1 MLFNISW
8 LEWVGYV
15 SSVLV
20 AVSLTMSSIKKLRWY
35 NLVGAAIFSFYGFAI
50 QAYPVGV
57 LNLFIVLANV
67 YYLRGMYSAS
77 ESFKVLKVDANDP
90 YLEYFVDFHKAQI
103 QNFFP
108 RFDKSLLLQN
118 EGEQKAFTLFLL
130 RNAVVAGVFFGIK
143 NNHILYLHLD
153 FVSAP
158 YRDLKPGE
166 FIYKQNTLL
175 FKEAGIRQIVCNTE
189 NEEHRKYL
197 LKMGFVEKAGGNNV
211 FEMNLQK

>member
-35 NLVGAAIFSFYGFAI
+35 NLMGAAIFSFYGFAI

-57 LNLFIVLANV
+57 LNLFIVLANI

-77 ESFKVLKVDANDP
+77 ESFKVLKVEANDP

-158 YRDLKPGE
+158 YRDLKPGD
-166 FIYKQNTLL
+166 FIYKQNAQL
-175 FKEAGIRQIVCNTE
+175 FKEAGIRQIICNTE

-197 LKMGFVEKAGGNNV
+197 LKMGFVEKTGGIIV
-211 FEMNLQK
+211 FEKIL

>member
-158 YRDLKPGE
+158 YRDLKPGD
-166 FIYKQNTLL
+166 FIYKQNAQL
-175 FKEAGIRQIVCNTE
+175 FKEAGIRQIICNTE

-211 FEMNLQK
+211 FEMNL

>member
-57 LNLFIVLANV
+57 LNLFIVLANI

-77 ESFKVLKVDANDP
+77 ESFKVLKVEANDP

-118 EGEQKAFTLFLL
+118 EGKQKAFTLFLL

-158 YRDLKPGE
+158 YRDLKPGD
-166 FIYKQNTLL
+166 FIYKQNAQL
-175 FKEAGIRQIVCNTE
+175 FKEAGIRQIICNTE

-211 FEMNLQK
+211 FEMNF

>member
-77 ESFKVLKVDANDP
+77 ESFKVLKVEANDP

>member
-57 LNLFIVLANV
+57 LNLFIVLANI
-67 YYLRGMYSAS
+67 YYLRGMYSVR
-77 ESFKVLKVDANDP
+77 ESFKVLKVEANDP
-90 YLEYFVDFHKAQI
+90 YLEYFVDFHKDQI

-108 RFDKSLLLQN
+108 RFDKTLLH
-118 EGEQKAFTLFLL
+118 EAVGDGKAFTLFLL
-130 RNAVVAGVFFGIK
+130 RNAVVAGVFFGVK
-143 NNHILYLHLD
+143 NNQILYLHLD

-166 FIYKQNTLL
+166 FIYRQNAQL
-175 FKEAGIRQIVCNTE
+175 FKEAGIRQVVCNTE
-189 NEEHRKYL
+189 NAEHRKYL
-197 LKMGFVEKAGGNNV
+197 LKMGFAEKTGGKNV
-211 FEMNLQK
+211 YELNF

>member
-35 NLVGAAIFSFYGFAI
+35 NLMGAAIFSFYGFAI

-57 LNLFIVLANV
+57 LNLFIVLANI

-77 ESFKVLKVDANDP
+77 ESFKVLKVEANDP

-158 YRDLKPGE
+158 YRDLKPGD
-166 FIYKQNTLL
+166 FIYKQNAQL
-175 FKEAGIRQIVCNTE
+175 FKEAGIRQIICNTE

>member
-77 ESFKVLKVDANDP
+77 ESFKVLKVEANDP

-108 RFDKSLLLQN
+108 RFDKSLLQQN

-153 FVSAP
+153 FVSVP
-158 YRDLKPGE
+158 YRDLKPGD
-166 FIYKQNTLL
+166 FIYKQNAQL
-175 FKEAGIRQIVCNTE
+175 FKEAGIRQIICNTE

-211 FEMNLQK
+211 FEMNL

>member
-35 NLVGAAIFSFYGFAI
+35 NLMGAAIFSFYGFAI

-57 LNLFIVLANV
+57 LNLFIVLANI

-77 ESFKVLKVDANDP
+77 ESFKVLKVEANDP

-158 YRDLKPGE
+158 YRDLKPGD
-166 FIYKQNTLL
+166 FIYKQNAQL
-175 FKEAGIRQIVCNTE
+175 FKEAGIRQIICNTE

-211 FEMNLQK
+211 FEMNL

>member
-35 NLVGAAIFSFYGFAI
+35 NLMGAAIFSFYGFAI

-57 LNLFIVLANV
+57 LNLFIVLANI

-77 ESFKVLKVDANDP
+77 ESFKVLKVEANDP

-158 YRDLKPGE
+158 YRDLKPAD
-166 FIYKQNTLL
+166 FIYKQNAQL
-175 FKEAGIRQIVCNTE
+175 FKEAGIRQIICNTE

-211 FEMNLQK
+211 FEMNF

>member
-77 ESFKVLKVDANDP
+77 ESFKVLKVEANDP

-108 RFDKSLLLQN
+108 RFDKSLLQQN
-118 EGEQKAFTLFLL
+118 EVEHKAFTLFLL

-166 FIYKQNTLL
+166 FIYKQNKLL

>member
-77 ESFKVLKVDANDP
+77 ESFKVLKVEANDP

-143 NNHILYLHLD
+143 NSHILYLHLD

-158 YRDLKPGE
+158 YRDLKPGD
-166 FIYKQNTLL
+166 FIYKQNAQL
-175 FKEAGIRQIVCNTE
+175 FKEAGIRQIICNTE

-211 FEMNLQK
+211 FEMNL

>member
-77 ESFKVLKVDANDP
+77 ESFKVLKVEANDP

-143 NNHILYLHLD
+143 NNYILYLHLD

-158 YRDLKPGE
+158 YRDLKPGD
-166 FIYKQNTLL
+166 FIYKQNAQL
-175 FKEAGIRQIVCNTE
+175 FKEAGIRQIICNTE

-197 LKMGFVEKAGGNNV
+197 LKMGFVEKTGGNNV
-211 FEMNLQK
+211 FEMNL

>member
-57 LNLFIVLANV
+57 LNLFIVMANV

-77 ESFKVLKVDANDP
+77 ESFKVLKVEANDP

-158 YRDLKPGE
+158 YRDLKPGD
-166 FIYKQNTLL
+166 FTYKQNAQL
-175 FKEAGIRQIVCNTE
+175 FKEAGIRQIICNTE

-211 FEMNLQK
+211 FEMNL

>member
-35 NLVGAAIFSFYGFAI
+35 NLVGAAIFSFYGVAI

-57 LNLFIVLANV
+57 LNLFIVLSNI

-77 ESFKVLKVDANDP
+77 ESFKVLKVEANDP

-158 YRDLKPGE
+158 YRDLKPGD
-166 FIYKQNTLL
+166 FIYKQNAQL
-175 FKEAGIRQIVCNTE
+175 FKEAGIRQIICNTE

-211 FEMNLQK
+211 FEMNL

>member
-77 ESFKVLKVDANDP
+77 ESFKVLKVEANDP

-158 YRDLKPGE
+158 YRDLKPGD
-166 FIYKQNTLL
+166 FIYKQNAQL
-175 FKEAGIRQIVCNTE
+175 FKEAGIRQIICNTE

-211 FEMNLQK
+211 FEMNL

>member
-35 NLVGAAIFSFYGFAI
+35 NLMGAAIFSFYGFAI

-57 LNLFIVLANV
+57 LNLFIVLANI
-67 YYLRGMYSAS
+67 YYLRGMYSDN
-77 ESFKVLKVDANDP
+77 ESFKIMKVEANDP

-108 RFDKSLLLQN
+108 RFDKSLLQQN

-158 YRDLKPGE
+158 YRDLKPGD
-166 FIYKQNTLL
+166 FIYKQNAQL
-175 FKEAGIRQIVCNTE
+175 FNEAGIRQIVCNTE

-197 LKMGFVEKAGGNNV
+197 LKMDFVEKTGGKNV
-211 FEMNLQK
+211 FEMNF